1 MIHATGLWSVRFMLI
16 TLAITPIA
24 RMLDFSRLLLVRRI
38 VGIAALAYAL
48 THLGLY
54 IADQKFV
61 LAVVVSEIALR
72 FYLTVGFLAVIGLA
86 ALGATSTDESV
97 RRLGRR
103 WKNLHRLAY
112 PIAALAILHYFIQ
125 SKANVSES
133 VFVAGLWVWLMLW
146 RTLPE
151 ALRRRVSPHL
161 GLAIVA
167 SLVTAGIEF
176 IWYGISTNINPWR
189 VLSANQSIDHG
200 LRPAHWVFVVTA
212 LLFDIRRISPRSR
225 NVLVNGS
232 RSSGPTPVH
241 TGNGS

>member
-86 ALGATSTDESV
+86 ALVATSTDESV

-103 WKNLHRLAY
+103 WKTCTGW
-112 PIAALAILHYFIQ
+112 PIRSRHWRSCITL
-125 SKANVSES
+125 SKAKPTFPSRCS
-133 VFVAGLWVWLMLW
+133 WL
-146 RTLPE
+146 
-151 ALRRRVSPHL
+151 V
-161 GLAIVA
+161 
-167 SLVTAGIEF
+167 
-176 IWYGISTNINPWR
+176 YGC
-189 VLSANQSIDHG
+189 G
-200 LRPAHWVFVVTA
+200 
-212 LLFDIRRISPRSR
+212 
-225 NVLVNGS
+225 
-232 RSSGPTPVH
+232 
-241 TGNGS
+241 